1 METEITLPTT
11 LEEAI
16 LKFSDKFYAHDVA
29 VSLVWSDGEP
39 TCHHYGSKNAHF
51 LKEYLRF
58 RCRVCRKDFT
68 VKTGTIFEDSP
79 LPLSKWMTAAWMD
92 TNCKNGISSWELH
105 RALGITQKTAWFV
118 LHRIRHAMKTGS
130 FQKFSGEIEA
140 DETFV
145 GGKESNKHKNKKLN
159 QGRGSVGKAVVMGVL
174 ERGKDGRKS
183 MSAPRSS
190 RTPKPPR

>member
-1 METEITLPTT
+1 MDTEITLPST

-16 LKFSDKFYAHDVA
+16 LKFSDKLYAHDVA
-29 VSLVWSDGEP
+29 VSFVWPEGEP
-39 TCHHYGSKNAHF
+39 TCHHCGAQNAHF

-58 RCRVCRKDFT
+58 RCRSCRKDFT

-79 LPLSKWMTAAWMD
+79 LPLSKWMTAVWLIVNA
-92 TNCKNGISSWELH
+92 KNGISSWELH
-105 RALGITQKTAWFV
+105 RAIGVTQKTAWFM

-130 FQKFSGEIEA
+130 FQKFGGEIEA

-145 GGKESNKHKNKKLN
+145 GGRESNKHKDKKLN

-183 MSAPRSS
+183 RVHVSPNA
-190 RTPKPPR
+190 